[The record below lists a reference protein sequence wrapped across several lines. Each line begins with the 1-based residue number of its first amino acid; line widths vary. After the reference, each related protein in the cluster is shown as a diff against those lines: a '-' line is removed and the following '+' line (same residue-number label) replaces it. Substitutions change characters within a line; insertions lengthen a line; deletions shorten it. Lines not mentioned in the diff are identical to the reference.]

1 MEEANTQN
9 QPQEPQKQQQVVIH
23 KNGNATLVG
32 AIIFL
37 ALVIGAAAIYIGMQ
51 KASPQ
56 TAVVPTPSIAQETSA
71 TVTPQPTQ
79 ALEENDW
86 ENYTSTKMKDLSFPA
101 YSISYPFE
109 WKQTSKRDDITDTFT
124 LTNGSYSIKIYQA
137 PMGGG
142 MCIFSGDLPDGP
154 ASDYRNSKFVDIA
167 VGQIT
172 IRRIETATGFVFCSN
187 SVNNP
192 NDFGSPTGF
201 GAISYTT
208 PVKADPA
215 IITEMDK
222 IIATL
227 KIIN

>member
-1 MEEANTQN
+1 MEEVNTQN
-9 QPQEPQKQQQVVIH
+9 RPQEPQKTQQVVIH
-23 KNGNATLVG
+23 KNSNATLVG

-37 ALVIGAAAIYIGMQ
+37 ALVIGAAAIYLGLQ

-56 TAVVPTPSIAQETSA
+56 AAVAPTPSPTKQPAGEA
-71 TVTPQPTQ
+71 TIQPTQ

-137 PMGGG
+137 PTGGG

-154 ASDYRNSKFVDIA
+154 ASDYRNSKFVDIP

-172 IRRIETATGFVFCSN
+172 IRRIETTTGFAFCSN

-192 NDFGSPTGF
+192 NDFGTPTGF

-208 PVKADPA
+208 PAKADPVK
-215 IITEMDK
+215 ISEMDK

-227 KIIN
+227 KVIN